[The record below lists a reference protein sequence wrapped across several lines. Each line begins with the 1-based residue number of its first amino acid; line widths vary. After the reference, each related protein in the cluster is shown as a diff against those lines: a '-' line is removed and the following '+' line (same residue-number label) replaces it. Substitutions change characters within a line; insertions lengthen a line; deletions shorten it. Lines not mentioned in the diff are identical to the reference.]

1 MKQFKCLNVQTVFEH
16 MPMGMLVIDEK
27 MKICKANAA
36 FIKRFN
42 INEVDLI
49 DKVIGDGL
57 HCISSQ
63 EYGCGKGDRCS
74 VCDLRSVITKIIRED
89 LFEQELIVEINRK
102 LQEDTKSIWCKVNC
116 ISLAIGRE
124 KNILIIIEDISKQVV
139 HEEQLNRAKLAS
151 IKMLDSLP
159 MMVWRTDQG
168 MKCNYINQTCLSF
181 VGHDTV
187 NKGIDLILAHVHPED
202 YPEMDYAFKIAFEE
216 RIRCE
221 MEVRF
226 RRGDRTYRN
235 VIITGIPYYDNDN
248 QFGGYIGTIFDIT
261 ERKEAEAT
269 ALESQEKYY
278 SLFMNMH
285 SGFAYIRLDRDK
297 QNKVINAELLEVNE
311 AFERMYGLE
320 PQSASGKSFEAVFG
334 KTFIEIK
341 EDLDIANRSLKVG
354 ENITLSEVFL
364 PQFNRWY
371 DMSFYSPED
380 NHIVVLTNDIDHKKQ
395 IDLELKNAILQ
406 AEKANKAKS
415 EFLANMSHEI
425 RTPLN
430 GIVGMI
436 DLTLMTELDGE
447 QKDNLLTAKS
457 CVNGLTTLIN
467 DILDFS
473 KLEAGKM
480 NFHNEDFELRQFL
493 IEIIKSHSK
502 KALEKKIFVHYEIDE
517 KVPKY
522 IMGDS
527 NRLRQVINNLLSNAI
542 KFTQGGKV
550 IVKVEVNRNKGN
562 RYDLAFSVKDT
573 GIGISSDDQDKL
585 FKDFSQIDSSYTRK
599 YSGSGLGL
607 VISKQIVEMMGGR
620 IWFESEKGQGST
632 FHFTASFL
640 KAQHKEASVSE
651 DEPIVKKRKGHVLI
665 VEDDTINQMVIT
677 RMLDTRG
684 YTFDTANNGKEAVD
698 IYDKKHYDFILMDI
712 QMPVMDGI
720 QATQLIRSMEGNKR
734 HTPIIA
740 ITAFALVGDRERFL
754 ATGMDEY
761 ISKPVT
767 MEKLFL
773 VVDAVMEK
781 HLNTQVYAGKT
792 PVVSETGELLF
803 VDKHSS
809 ALDEDT
815 IQLIEQEMDYFKASL
830 EKKNCV
836 EIEQVVHQLKDLFE
850 KLNMNA
856 LKTCAFKVELA
867 ARRGDIDQV
876 LEAAT
881 NLELSVKNLK

>member
-1 MKQFKCLNVQTVFEH
+1 MKQFKCFNVQTVFDH

-27 MKICKANAA
+27 MKICKANTA

-42 INEVDLI
+42 INEADLI
-49 DKVIGDGL
+49 GNVIGDGL
-57 HCISSQ
+57 QCISSQ

-74 VCDLRSVITKIIRED
+74 LCDLRSAISKIINED
-89 LFEQELIVEINRK
+89 SFEQELIVEINRMI
-102 LQEDTKSIWCKVNC
+102 QENSKSIWCKVNC
-116 ISLAIGRE
+116 ISLAIGRK
-124 KNILIIIEDISKQVV
+124 KNVLVIIEDISKQVA
-139 HEEQLNRAKLAS
+139 HEEQINRAKLAS

-168 MKCNYINQTCLSF
+168 MRCNYINQTCLNF
-181 VGHDTV
+181 MGYDTV
-187 NKGIDLILAHVHPED
+187 NKGIELIWAHVHPD
-202 YPEMDYAFKIAFEE
+202 DSLEMDHAFKIAFEE

-221 MEVRF
+221 MEVKF
-226 RRGDRTYRN
+226 RKGDNTYRN

-248 QFGGYIGTIFDIT
+248 QFGGYMGTIFDIT

-278 SLFMNMH
+278 SLFMNMQ
-285 SGFAYIRLDRDK
+285 SGFAYIKLDRDK
-297 QNKVINAELLEVNE
+297 QNKVIDAELVEVND
-311 AFERMYGLE
+311 AFEHMYGLE
-320 PQSASGKSFEAVFG
+320 PGSASGKSFENVFG
-334 KTFIEIK
+334 KSFLSIK

-354 ENITLSEVFL
+354 ENMTLNEVFL

-371 DMSFYSPED
+371 DMSFYSPEE
-380 NHIVVLTNDIDHKKQ
+380 NHIVVLTNDIDDKKQ
-395 IDLELKNAILQ
+395 IELELKDAILQ

-480 NFHNEDFELRQFL
+480 NFHNEDFELRKL
-493 IEIIKSHSK
+493 LVEIVKAHSK
-502 KALEKKIFVHYEIDE
+502 KAFEKNIFVHFEIDE

-522 IMGDS
+522 IMGDF

-550 IVKVEVNRNKGN
+550 VVKVKVNGNKGN
-562 RYDLAFSVKDT
+562 RYDLEFSVKDT
-573 GIGISSDDQDKL
+573 GIGISTDDKDKL

-607 VISKQIVEMMGGR
+607 VISKQIIEMMGGH
-620 IWFESEKGQGST
+620 IWFESEKEQGST
-632 FHFTASFL
+632 FYFTASFL
-640 KAQHKEASVSE
+640 KAQHKEMQVSAK
-651 DEPIVKKRKGHVLI
+651 EPIAKKRKGHVLI
-665 VEDDTINQMVIT
+665 VEDDKINQMVIT

-684 YTFDTANNGKEAVD
+684 YTFDTADNGREAVD
-698 IYDKKHYDFILMDI
+698 IFDKKHYDFILMDI

-720 QATQLIRSMEGNKR
+720 QATQLIRSMEGHKR

-754 ATGMDEY
+754 DTGMDEY
-761 ISKPVT
+761 LSKPVT

-773 VVDAVMEK
+773 VIDAVMEK
-781 HLNTQVYAGKT
+781 HFNTQLYVGKT

-803 VDKHSS
+803 VDKHSIT
-809 ALDEDT
+809 LDEET
-815 IQLIEQEMDYFKASL
+815 IQMIEQEMDYFEASL

-836 EIEQVVHQLKDLFE
+836 EIEQMVHQLKDLFE
-850 KLNMNA
+850 KLGMNA

-867 ARRGDIDQV
+867 ARRDDMDQV
-876 LEAAT
+876 LEAAKS
-881 NLELSVKNLK
+881 LELSVENLK